1 MQPFR
6 NTATGGLVNGG
17 HAYVTKAPSKF
28 DGLFNISYG
37 SGIWPDYFASEGQNF
52 TGIWVQLADWEQSAF
67 ALEAT
72 DANPP
77 YISIFLIDG
86 YAQNPTLVWLA
97 SEGQYSKS
105 GKFPLC
111 PADEDAGIAV
121 LQLFTDASHTS
132 SALNGMVAIVI
143 GDHSIFGAT
152 KGCFPEAT
160 PQTLANYLQ
169 AIKNSNPQYFADLQ
183 DIRAIDRNVL
193 YVGKSELG
201 DDDN

>member
-1 MQPFR
+1 M
-6 NTATGGLVNGG
+6 
-17 HAYVTKAPSKF
+17 
-28 DGLFNISYG
+28 
-37 SGIWPDYFASEGQNF
+37 
-52 TGIWVQLADWEQSAF
+52 QLADWEQSAF
-67 ALEAT
+67 ALDTTDDTAT
-72 DANPP
+72 P

-86 YAQNPTLVWLA
+86 YAENPTLVWLA

-143 GDHSIFGAT
+143 GDHSIFGAA

-160 PQTLANYLQ
+160 PQILASYLQ
-169 AIKNSNPQYFADLQ
+169 AIKNSNQQYFTDLEEV
-183 DIRAIDRNVL
+183 RYIDRNVL
-193 YVGKSELG
+193 YIGKSELD
-201 DDDN
+201 DDDNQYLDVAPTTYTLG